1 MMRRNILVVDD
12 DEVARQLLKEILER
26 EGYSVQLAR
35 SGEEAVALSKES
47 FYPVVVSDIRML
59 DLDGLDVLRHFR
71 TNHPRTVVILM
82 TAFGSMETAVEAI
95 KEGAFDYISKPFKI
109 DDFKAIFKKAVKQ
122 AEALLS
128 PREPAPAKY
137 EMGDAKVII
146 GSSPRMLEI
155 FKRLARAAM
164 SEAAVLI
171 LGESG
176 TGKELI
182 ARAIHENSQR
192 RSKKLIAVN
201 CGAFSETLLESELF
215 GHVKGS
221 FTGAHDNRK
230 GLFEEANGGTL
241 FLDEIGDVSPQMQ
254 VKLLRLLQE
263 GEFRPVGSNDVRRAD
278 VRVIAATHRSLSQMV
293 ADGKFREDL
302 YYRLKVVSL
311 EIPSLRSRKE
321 DIPELVSHF
330 LAKYAKKNNKQVSHL
345 TKDAMA
351 ALERYHW
358 PGNVRELENAIER
371 AVALANT
378 AQIDVDDLP
387 GEMSTA
393 QLEPAQ
399 AQVASAPPQNN
410 PQPGT
415 EGSLEDLERQHIV
428 RVLSQVNYNKSKAAE
443 ILGID
448 RATLYRKAQ
457 KYGIELSKDAE

>member
-1 MMRRNILVVDD
+1 MIRRNILVVDD
-12 DEVARQLLKEILER
+12 DEVARNLLQEVLER
-26 EGYSVQLAR
+26 EGYKIQLAS
-35 SGEEAVALSKES
+35 SGEEAVSLSKES

-82 TAFGSMETAVEAI
+82 TAFGSMDTAVEAI

-109 DDFKAIFKKAVKQ
+109 DDFKNIFKKALKQ
-122 AEALLS
+122 AEALQS
-128 PREPAPAKY
+128 PPTTAPKY
-137 EMGDAKVII
+137 EVGDTKVII
-146 GSSPRMLEI
+146 GSSSRMLEI
-155 FKRLARAAM
+155 FKTLARAAM

-182 ARAIHENSQR
+182 ARAIHQNSPR
-192 RSKKLIAVN
+192 RLKKFIAVN
-201 CGAFSETLLESELF
+201 CGALTDTLLESELF

-221 FTGAHDNRK
+221 FTGAHETRK

-254 VKLLRLLQE
+254 VKLLRILQD
-263 GEFRPVGSNDVRRAD
+263 GEYRPVGSNEIRKTDVRI
-278 VRVIAATHRSLSQMV
+278 IAATHRNLSQLV

-311 EIPSLRSRKE
+311 EIPPLRERKE
-321 DIPELVSHF
+321 DIPELVNYF
-330 LAKYAKKNNKQVSHL
+330 LAKYTKKNNKQVSHL
-345 TKDAMA
+345 TREAMS
-351 ALERYHW
+351 ALAKYTW

-378 AQIDVDDLP
+378 AQIDTDDLP
-387 GEMSTA
+387 AEVLRPESPALTPTVA
-393 QLEPAQ
+393 NAPAPAAKNVLEAGGGASLEELEKQ
-399 AQVASAPPQNN
+399 HIMKVLAQVS
-410 PQPGT
+410 
-415 EGSLEDLERQHIV
+415 
-428 RVLSQVNYNKSKAAE
+428 YNKSRAAE
-443 ILGID
+443 VLGID

-457 KYGIELSKDAE
+457 KYGIDLHEH